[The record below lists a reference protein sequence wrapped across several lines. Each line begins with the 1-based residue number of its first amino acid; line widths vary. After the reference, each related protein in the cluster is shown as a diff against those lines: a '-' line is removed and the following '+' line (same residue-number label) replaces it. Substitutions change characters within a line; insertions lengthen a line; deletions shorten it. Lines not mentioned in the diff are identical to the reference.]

1 MKSYVKLY
9 GPSISEALVA
19 LRKVAVDFPEVC
31 VMDAAIETVLEIP
44 SGAGILDTMRGVQTF
59 FGGAGAISEERCDT
73 IISKSGESLGANDFF
88 YEWFQKPSVA
98 QVEELI
104 SKIDKALAP
113 TGARYTLT
121 TK

>member
-9 GPSISEALVA
+9 GPPIAEALVV
-19 LRKVAVDFPEVC
+19 LRKIAVDFPEVC
-31 VMDAAIETVLEIP
+31 VMDAGIAAALDIP
-44 SGAGILDTMRGVQTF
+44 SGSGTLDTMRGVQTF

-73 IISKSGESLGANDFF
+73 IISKSGGSLGEHDFF
-88 YEWFQKPSVA
+88 YEWFLNPSVA

-104 SKIDKALAP
+104 TKIDEALAP

>member
-9 GPSISEALVA
+9 GPPIAEALVA

-31 VMDAAIETVLEIP
+31 VMDSGIAAALDIP
-44 SGAGILDTMRGVQTF
+44 SGAGILDTMKGVQTF
-59 FGGAGAISEERCDT
+59 FGRAGAISDERCDT

>member
-9 GPSISEALVA
+9 GPPISEALVA
-19 LRKVAVDFPEVC
+19 LRKIAIDFPEVC
-31 VMDAAIETVLEIP
+31 VMDAGIAEAMSIP
-44 SGAGILDTMRGVQTF
+44 PGSGALDTMRGVQTF
-59 FGGAGAISEERCDT
+59 FGGVGVISDERCDT

-104 SKIDKALAP
+104 TKIDKALAP

>member
-9 GPSISEALVA
+9 GPPISEALVA

-31 VMDAAIETVLEIP
+31 VMDAGIAAALDIP
-44 SGAGILDTMRGVQTF
+44 SGAGALDTMREVQTF
-59 FGGAGAISEERCDT
+59 FGGAGAISDERCDT

-88 YEWFQKPSVA
+88 YEWFQKPSVS

-104 SKIDKALAP
+104 AKIDKALAP

>member
-1 MKSYVKLY
+1 
-9 GPSISEALVA
+9 
-19 LRKVAVDFPEVC
+19 
-31 VMDAAIETVLEIP
+31 MDAGIAATFDIH
-44 SGAGILDTMRGVQTF
+44 SGSGTLDTLKGVQTF
-59 FGGAGAISEERCDT
+59 FGGVGAISDERCDT

-104 SKIDKALAP
+104 AKIDETLAP